1 MKIKT
6 IVTVMLILF
15 VVVSVGYML
24 VTGGSSGSSSSQTA
38 GMDGRTPPQQVI
50 AYYFHGTKRCK
61 TCLQIE
67 ASAKETIELTFPD
80 ELKDGNLVWKSVDFD
95 EPANEHYAT
104 DYQLA
109 SASLVLVEFK
119 DGKQIRWRN
128 MEQVWDLV
136 WEKEIFS
143 KYVRDGVSQYLGKL

>member
-1 MKIKT
+1 MNIRT
-6 IVTVMLILF
+6 IVTVILILF

-24 VTGGSSGSSSSQTA
+24 VTGGDSGSTPSQTA
-38 GMDGRTPPQQVI
+38 GIDGLTAPHQVI

-67 ASAKETIELTFPD
+67 ASAKETIELAFPD
-80 ELKDGNLVWKSVDFD
+80 ELKDGSLVWKSVDFD

-104 DYQLA
+104 VYQLA
-109 SASLVLVEFK
+109 SPSLVLVEFK
-119 DGKQIRWRN
+119 DGKQTRWRN
-128 MEQVWDLV
+128 MEQVWDLI

-143 KYVRDGVSQYLGKL
+143 KYVRDGVSQFLGKL